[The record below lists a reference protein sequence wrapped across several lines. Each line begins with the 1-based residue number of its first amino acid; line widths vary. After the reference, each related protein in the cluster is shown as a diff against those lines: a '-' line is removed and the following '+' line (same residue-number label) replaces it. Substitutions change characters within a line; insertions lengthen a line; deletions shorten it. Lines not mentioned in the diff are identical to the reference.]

1 MSSPVMTSPSTPANG
16 TLSSSPLVVR
26 NASVLDTEAGTYRTA
41 DVVSVNGK
49 IRSVAPDAEV
59 PDGARII
66 DGTGKYVIPGL
77 IDAHVHVVA
86 SSADFRSLTWTP
98 PSYAYAQ
105 TAKIMGA
112 MLRRGFTTVRD
123 LSGADFG
130 LALAQSEGLLEGP
143 KLHFCG
149 HALSQ
154 TGGHGDMRLPGED
167 HDPNG
172 RGCCGI
178 GRVADGVDAVRAAAR
193 DEIRKGA
200 HHIKIMASGGVSSPT
215 DRIDSVQ
222 YSMDEMRAAV
232 EEAEAANRYVAAH
245 AYTARAI
252 NRALEAGVRS
262 IEHGN
267 LLDGESLS
275 LFLEKDAFLV
285 PTLVT
290 YWALKEEGRSF
301 GLTDEMWGK
310 VDSVLTSGLDAISRA
325 HEAGV
330 KVVFGSD
337 LLGGMHRH
345 QNEQFRLLGKVQPA
359 IAAIRSATT
368 TAAELLGRAGEIGV
382 VAPGADADLLV
393 LTADPLADIAVLAD
407 ISDHLQFLIQD
418 GAVVSS

>member
-1 MSSPVMTSPSTPANG
+1 MTATPNMPDAG
-16 TLSSSPLVVR
+16 TALVIR
-26 NASVLDTEAGTYRTA
+26 NASVLDVEAGTYSVA
-41 DVVSVNGK
+41 DVVSTGGK
-49 IRSVAPDAEV
+49 IRTVGPRADV
-59 PDGARII
+59 PAQARII
-66 DGTGKYVIPGL
+66 EGAGKFVIPGL

-98 PSYAYAQ
+98 PSYIYAQ
-105 TAKIMGA
+105 TARIMKG
-112 MLRRGFTTVRD
+112 MLGRGFTTVRD

-130 LALAQSEGLLEGP
+130 HAMAQAEGLLEGP

-149 HALSQ
+149 RALSQ

-167 HDPNG
+167 HDANS

-178 GRVADGVDAVRAAAR
+178 GRVADGVDAVRAGAR
-193 DEIRKGA
+193 DELRKGA

-215 DRIDSVQ
+215 DRIDSTQ
-222 YSMDEMRAAV
+222 YSIEEIRAAV
-232 EEAEAANRYVAAH
+232 DEAEAANRYVAAH

-267 LLDGESLS
+267 LLDDESLR

-290 YWALKEEGRSF
+290 YWALKEEGREF
-301 GLTDEMWGK
+301 GLTEEMWGK
-310 VDSVLTSGLDAISRA
+310 VDSVLASGLDAIARA

-330 KVVFGSD
+330 KTVYGSD

-345 QNEQFRLLGKVQPA
+345 QNEQFRLLGKVQPS
-359 IAAIRSATT
+359 IDAIRSATT
-368 TAAELLGRAGEIGV
+368 TAAQLLCREGEIGV
-382 VAPGADADLLV
+382 IAPGADADLLV
-393 LTADPLADIAVLAD
+393 LSADPLADIAVLAD
-407 ISDHLQFLIQD
+407 IADHLEYVIQD
-418 GAVVSS
+418 GRVCS

>member
-1 MSSPVMTSPSTPANG
+1 MTGTPTHEQA
-16 TLSSSPLVVR
+16 LKPALVIR
-26 NASVLDTEAGTYRTA
+26 NASVLDVAAGTYRTA

-49 IRSVAPDAEV
+49 IQSVEPDAQA
-59 PDGARII
+59 PDGALTI

-86 SSADFRSLTWTP
+86 SSADFRSLTYTP
-98 PSYAYAQ
+98 PSYVYAQ
-105 TAKIMGA
+105 TARIMGA

-130 LALAQSEGLLEGP
+130 LARAQSEGLLEGP

-167 HDPNG
+167 HDPNS

-178 GRVADGVDAVRAAAR
+178 GKVADGVDAVRAAAR

-215 DRIDSVQ
+215 DRIDSTQ

-267 LLDGESLS
+267 LLDEESLR

-290 YWALKEEGRSF
+290 YWALKEEGREF
-301 GLTDEMWGK
+301 GLTEEMWAK
-310 VDSVLTSGLDAISRA
+310 VDSVLTSGLDAIARA

-330 KVVFGSD
+330 KMAFGSD

-359 IAAIRSATT
+359 IDAIRSATT
-368 TAAELLGRAGEIGV
+368 TAAQLLGREGGIGV
-382 VAPGADADLLV
+382 VAPGADADLL
-393 LTADPLADIAVLAD
+393 LLYADPLADIAVLAD
-407 ISDHLQFLIQD
+407 IADHLEVLVQD
-418 GAVVSS
+418 GAVISQR

>member
-1 MSSPVMTSPSTPANG
+1 MTSSTE
-16 TLSSSPLVVR
+16 PLVIR
-26 NASVLDTEAGTYRTA
+26 NAHVLDIHAGTFSLA
-41 DVVSVNGK
+41 DVVTSDGK
-49 IRSVAPDAEV
+49 IRSVGPGAEAPDN
-59 PDGARII
+59 ARVI

-98 PSYAYAQ
+98 ASYVYAQ
-105 TAKIMGA
+105 TARIMQG
-112 MLRRGFTTVRD
+112 MLSRGFTTVRD

-130 LALAQSEGLLEGP
+130 LAKAQAEGLLEGP

-149 HALSQ
+149 RALSQ

-167 HDPNG
+167 HEPNG

-193 DEIRKGA
+193 DELRKGA

-215 DRIDSVQ
+215 DRIDSTQ
-222 YSMDEMRAAV
+222 YSREEMRAAV

-252 NRALEAGVRS
+252 NRALESGVRS

-267 LLDGESLS
+267 LLDDESLR

-290 YWALKEEGRSF
+290 YWALKEEGKEF
-301 GLTDEMWGK
+301 GLTEEMWAK
-310 VDSVLTSGLDAISRA
+310 VDSVLSSGLEAIARA

-330 KVVFGSD
+330 KMVYGSD

-359 IAAIRSATT
+359 IDAIRSATT
-368 TAAELLGRAGEIGV
+368 TAAELLGRPGELGV
-382 VAPGADADLLV
+382 IAPGADADVLV
-393 LTADPLADIAVLAD
+393 LSADPVEDIAVLAD
-407 ISDHLQFLIQD
+407 IADHLEYVVQD
-418 GAVVSS
+418 GTVVGGRA

>member
-1 MSSPVMTSPSTPANG
+1 MTGTTPQDPTPSSPAAQA
-16 TLSSSPLVVR
+16 TLVIR
-26 NASVLDTEAGTYRTA
+26 NASVLDVAAGTYRTA

-49 IRSVAPDAEV
+49 IHSVETDADVTE
-59 PDGARII
+59 GAQTI
-66 DGTGKYVIPGL
+66 DGTGRFVIPGL

-86 SSADFRSLTWTP
+86 SSADFRSLTFTP
-98 PSYAYAQ
+98 PSYVYAQ
-105 TAKIMGA
+105 TARIMGA

-130 LALAQSEGLLEGP
+130 LARAQREGLLEGP

-178 GRVADGVDAVRAAAR
+178 GKVADGVDAVRAAAR

-215 DRIDSVQ
+215 DRIDSTQ
-222 YSMDEMRAAV
+222 YSMEEMRAAV
-232 EEAEAANRYVAAH
+232 EEADAANLYVAAH

-267 LLDGESLS
+267 LLDDESLR

-290 YWALKEEGRSF
+290 YWALKEEGREF
-301 GLTDEMWGK
+301 GLTEEMWAK
-310 VDSVLTSGLDAISRA
+310 VDSVLTSGLDAIARA

-330 KVVFGSD
+330 KMAFGSD

-359 IAAIRSATT
+359 IDAIRSATT
-368 TAAELLGRAGEIGV
+368 TAAQLLGREGEIGV
-382 VAPGADADLLV
+382 VAPGADADLL
-393 LTADPLADIAVLAD
+393 LLSADPLADIAVLAD
-407 ISDHLQFLIQD
+407 IADHLDVLIQD
-418 GAVVSS
+418 GAVVSRR

>member
-1 MSSPVMTSPSTPANG
+1 MSTTPNTQAPAEEAG
-16 TLSSSPLVVR
+16 GSAALVIR
-26 NASVLDTEAGTYRTA
+26 NASVLDVDAGTYSVA
-41 DVVSVNGK
+41 DVVSIDGK
-49 IRSVAPDAEV
+49 VSHVGADAEA
-59 PDGARII
+59 PSGARVI
-66 DGTGKYVIPGL
+66 DGTGKFVLPGL
-77 IDAHVHVVA
+77 IDCHVHVVA
-86 SSADFRSLTWTP
+86 SSADFRSLTYTP
-98 PSYAYAQ
+98 ASYVYAQ
-105 TAKIMGA
+105 TARIMGG

-130 LALAQSEGLLEGP
+130 LAMAQQEGLLEGP

-178 GRVADGVDAVRAAAR
+178 GRVADGVGAVRAAAR

-215 DRIDSVQ
+215 DRIDSTQ
-222 YSMDEMRAAV
+222 YSMEEMRAAV

-267 LLDGESLS
+267 LLDDESLR

-301 GLTDEMWGK
+301 GLTEEMWAK
-310 VDSVLTSGLDAISRA
+310 VDSVLNSGLEAIGRA

-330 KVVFGSD
+330 KMAFGTD

-359 IAAIRSATT
+359 IDAIRSATT
-368 TAAELLGRAGEIGV
+368 TAARLLEREGQLGV
-382 VAPGADADLLV
+382 VAPGADADMLV
-393 LTADPLADIAVLAD
+393 LSADPLEDISVLADIA
-407 ISDHLQFLIQD
+407 DHLDVLVQN
-418 GAVVSS
+418 GKVVSP

>member
-1 MSSPVMTSPSTPANG
+1 MTQSTQ
-16 TLSSSPLVVR
+16 PLVIR
-26 NASVLDTEAGTYRTA
+26 NASVLDVHVGTFSVA
-41 DVVSVNGK
+41 DVVTADGK
-49 IRSVAPDAEV
+49 IRSVEKGADAPEEAQ
-59 PDGARII
+59 II

-98 PSYAYAQ
+98 PSYVYAQ
-105 TAKIMGA
+105 TARIMQG

-130 LALAQSEGLLEGP
+130 LAKAQAEGLLEGP

-149 HALSQ
+149 RALSQ

-167 HDPNG
+167 HEPN
-172 RGCCGI
+172 RKGCCGI

-193 DEIRKGA
+193 DELRKGA

-215 DRIDSVQ
+215 DRIDSTQ
-222 YSMDEMRAAV
+222 YSRDEMRAAV

-267 LLDGESLS
+267 LLDDESLR

-290 YWALKEEGRSF
+290 YWALKEEGRES
-301 GLTDEMWGK
+301 GLTEEMWAK
-310 VDSVLTSGLDAISRA
+310 VDSVLNSGLEAIAQA
-325 HEAGV
+325 HGAGV
-330 KVVFGSD
+330 KLVYGSD

-359 IAAIRSATT
+359 IDAIRAATT
-368 TAAELLGRAGEIGV
+368 TAAELLGRPGEIGII
-382 VAPGADADLLV
+382 APGADADMLV
-393 LTADPLADIAVLAD
+393 LTADPVQDIAVLAD
-407 ISDHLQFLIQD
+407 MADHLEVVIQD
-418 GAVVSS
+418 GAVIPGAAN

>member
-1 MSSPVMTSPSTPANG
+1 MTQSTQ
-16 TLSSSPLVVR
+16 PLVIR
-26 NASVLDTEAGTYRTA
+26 NASVLDVHGGTFSVA
-41 DVVSVNGK
+41 DVVIADGK
-49 IRSVAPDAEV
+49 IRSVEKGADAPEEAQ
-59 PDGARII
+59 II

-98 PSYAYAQ
+98 PSYVYAQ
-105 TAKIMGA
+105 TARIMQG

-130 LALAQSEGLLEGP
+130 LAKAQAEGLLEGP

-149 HALSQ
+149 RALSQ

-167 HDPNG
+167 HEPN
-172 RGCCGI
+172 RKGCCGI

-193 DEIRKGA
+193 DELRKGA

-215 DRIDSVQ
+215 DRIDSTQ
-222 YSMDEMRAAV
+222 YSRDEMRAAV

-267 LLDGESLS
+267 LLDDESLR

-290 YWALKEEGRSF
+290 YWALKEEGRES
-301 GLTDEMWGK
+301 GLTEEMWAK
-310 VDSVLTSGLDAISRA
+310 VDSVLNSGLEAIAQA

-330 KVVFGSD
+330 KLVYGSD

-359 IAAIRSATT
+359 IDAIRAATT
-368 TAAELLGRAGEIGV
+368 TAAELLGRPGEIGII
-382 VAPGADADLLV
+382 APGADADMLV
-393 LTADPLADIAVLAD
+393 LTADPVQDIAVLAD
-407 ISDHLQFLIQD
+407 MADHLEVVVQD
-418 GAVVSS
+418 GAVIPGAAN

>member
-1 MSSPVMTSPSTPANG
+1 MTYSPQ
-16 TLSSSPLVVR
+16 PLVIT
-26 NASVLDTEAGTYRTA
+26 NANVLDVHKGTFSVA
-41 DVVSVNGK
+41 DIVAVDGK
-49 IRSVAPDAEV
+49 ISSVGQGANAPGD
-59 PDGARII
+59 ARII
-66 DGTGKYVIPGL
+66 DGMGRYVVPGL

-98 PSYAYAQ
+98 PSYVYAQ
-105 TAKIMGA
+105 TARIMQG

-130 LALAQSEGLLEGP
+130 LAKAQTEGLLEGP

-149 HALSQ
+149 RALSQ

-167 HDPNG
+167 HDPN
-172 RGCCGI
+172 RKGCCGI

-193 DEIRKGA
+193 DELRKGA
-200 HHIKIMASGGVSSPT
+200 THIKIMASGGVSSPT
-215 DRIDSVQ
+215 DRIDSTQ
-222 YSMDEMRAAV
+222 YSLEEMRAVV

-267 LLDGESLS
+267 LLDDESLR

-290 YWALKEEGRSF
+290 YWALKEEGKEF
-301 GLTDEMWGK
+301 GLTDDMWAK
-310 VDSVLTSGLDAISRA
+310 VDSVLSSGLEAIARA

-330 KVVFGSD
+330 KMVYGSD

-359 IAAIRSATT
+359 IDAIRSATT
-368 TAAELLGRAGEIGV
+368 TAAELLGRVGEIGII
-382 VAPGADADLLV
+382 APGADADLLI
-393 LTADPLADIAVLAD
+393 LSADPLQDIAVLAD
-407 ISDHLQFLIQD
+407 IGDHLEFVVQD
-418 GAVVSS
+418 GAVIPGASS

>member
-1 MSSPVMTSPSTPANG
+1 MTPSTQ
-16 TLSSSPLVVR
+16 SLVIR
-26 NASVLDTEAGTYRTA
+26 NASVLDVHTGTFSVA
-41 DVVSVNGK
+41 DVVTAEGK
-49 IRSVAPDAEV
+49 IRSVENGADAPEDS
-59 PDGARII
+59 RII

-98 PSYAYAQ
+98 PSYVYAQ
-105 TAKIMGA
+105 TARIMQG

-130 LALAQSEGLLEGP
+130 LAQAQAEGLLEGP

-149 HALSQ
+149 RALSQ

-167 HDPNG
+167 HEPN
-172 RGCCGI
+172 RKGCCGI

-193 DEIRKGA
+193 DELRKGA

-215 DRIDSVQ
+215 DRIDSTQ
-222 YSMDEMRAAV
+222 YSRDEMRAAV
-232 EEAEAANRYVAAH
+232 EEAEATNRYVAAH

-267 LLDGESLS
+267 LLDDESLR

-290 YWALKEEGRSF
+290 YWALKEEGREF
-301 GLTDEMWGK
+301 GLTDEMWAK
-310 VDSVLTSGLDAISRA
+310 VDSVLNSGLEAIARA

-330 KVVFGSD
+330 KLVYGSD

-359 IAAIRSATT
+359 IDAIRAATT
-368 TAAELLGRAGEIGV
+368 TAAELLGRPGEIGII
-382 VAPGADADLLV
+382 APGADADMLV
-393 LTADPLADIAVLAD
+393 LTADPVQDIAVLAD
-407 ISDHLQFLIQD
+407 MADHLELVIQD
-418 GAVVSS
+418 GAVIPGAAN

>member
-1 MSSPVMTSPSTPANG
+1 MTSSTQ
-16 TLSSSPLVVR
+16 PLVIT
-26 NASVLDTEAGTYRTA
+26 NAHVLDVASGTFSLS
-41 DVVSVNGK
+41 DVVAVDGK
-49 IRSVAPDAEV
+49 IRTVGKDADK
-59 PDGARII
+59 PGDARVI
-66 DGTGKYVIPGL
+66 DGNGKYVVPGL

-98 PSYAYAQ
+98 ASYVYAQ
-105 TAKIMGA
+105 TARIMQG

-130 LALAQSEGLLEGP
+130 LAKAQAEGLLEGP

-149 HALSQ
+149 RALSQ

-167 HDPNG
+167 HEPNG

-193 DEIRKGA
+193 DELRKGA

-215 DRIDSVQ
+215 DRIDSTQ
-222 YSMDEMRAAV
+222 YSREEMRAAV

-267 LLDGESLS
+267 LLDDESLR

-290 YWALKEEGRSF
+290 YWALKEEGREF
-301 GLTDEMWGK
+301 GLTDDMWAK
-310 VDSVLTSGLDAISRA
+310 VDSVLNSGLEAIARA

-330 KVVFGSD
+330 KMVYGSD

-345 QNEQFRLLGKVQPA
+345 QNEQFRLLGKVQPG
-359 IAAIRSATT
+359 IDAIRAATT

-393 LTADPLADIAVLAD
+393 LTADPVQDIAVLAD
-407 ISDHLQFLIQD
+407 ISDHLEFVIQD
-418 GAVVSS
+418 GVVVSSAVR

>member
-1 MSSPVMTSPSTPANG
+1 MTQSTQ
-16 TLSSSPLVVR
+16 PLVIR
-26 NASVLDTEAGTYRTA
+26 NASVLDVHGGTFSVA
-41 DVVSVNGK
+41 DVVTAGGK
-49 IRSVAPDAEV
+49 IRSVEKGADAPEEAQ
-59 PDGARII
+59 II

-98 PSYAYAQ
+98 PSYVYAQ
-105 TAKIMGA
+105 TARIMQG

-130 LALAQSEGLLEGP
+130 LAKAQAEGLLEGP

-149 HALSQ
+149 RALSQ

-167 HDPNG
+167 HEPN
-172 RGCCGI
+172 RKGCCGI

-193 DEIRKGA
+193 DELRKGA

-215 DRIDSVQ
+215 DRIDSTQ
-222 YSMDEMRAAV
+222 YSRDEMRAAV

-267 LLDGESLS
+267 LLDDESLR

-290 YWALKEEGRSF
+290 YWALKEEGRES
-301 GLTDEMWGK
+301 GLTEEMWAK
-310 VDSVLTSGLDAISRA
+310 VDSVLNSGLEAIAQA

-330 KVVFGSD
+330 KLVYGSD

-359 IAAIRSATT
+359 IDAIRAATT
-368 TAAELLGRAGEIGV
+368 TAAELLGRPGEIGII
-382 VAPGADADLLV
+382 APGADADMLV
-393 LTADPLADIAVLAD
+393 MTADPVQDIAVLAD
-407 ISDHLQFLIQD
+407 MADHLEFVIQD
-418 GAVVSS
+418 GAVIPGAAN